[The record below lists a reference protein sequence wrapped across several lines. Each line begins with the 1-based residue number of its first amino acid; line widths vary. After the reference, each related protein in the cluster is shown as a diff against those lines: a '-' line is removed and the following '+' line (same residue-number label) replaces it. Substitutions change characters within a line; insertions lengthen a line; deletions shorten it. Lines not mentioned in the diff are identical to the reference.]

1 MARRKKVKKKMEF
14 SKWIINYMFFLT
26 TVVSA
31 VAIFVSVTTLNVEP
45 LVVLIPLVF
54 AELGVGTMFYYKK
67 AERENIIKLKNKYR
81 NLSFDESSFSSGLSS
96 DENCG

>member
-1 MARRKKVKKKMEF
+1 MKKRKKKIEF
-14 SKWIINYMFFLT
+14 SKKMIIFMFSLT
-26 TVVSA
+26 IVITA
-31 VAIFVSVTTLNVEP
+31 YTLFIVTFTQNVEP

-67 AERENIIKLKNKYR
+67 AERENIIKLKNKYKTTV
-81 NLSFDESSFSSGLSS
+81 DESSFADSLSD

>member
-1 MARRKKVKKKMEF
+1 MF
-14 SKWIINYMFFLT
+14 SLT
-26 TVVSA
+26 IVITA
-31 VAIFVSVTTLNVEP
+31 YTLFIVTFTQNVEP

-67 AERENIIKLKNKYR
+67 AERENIIKLKNKYKTTV
-81 NLSFDESSFSSGLSS
+81 DESSFADSLSD